1 MRAADGGVGPQFPSF
16 TSYSHTMSSA
26 TAACPFCNAELP
38 PLPAHT
44 LPRTPCPRCGEPLP
58 SERFPLQTAALAPDR
73 PAVPLLTTSTN
84 ARTRTTLRIV
94 LSIMAGMAAFAL
106 VFALLTQ
113 STRRGHD
120 FKNKIDI
127 GTQLAQNPAQL
138 LGLGFLPKGTN
149 LVAGL
154 HVAALRQSKAGEI
167 LLSEPRPEII
177 AKMLTTVESVGLAL
191 DDVDHVLIGCELKDI
206 APHFTTVIVTR
217 RPYDAAQIHEA
228 VKRQPFSESTYRGK
242 TLYKFTKL
250 PQNPK
255 LWCADP
261 RVLVWTTLKTDDLDR
276 IPATE
281 QALASM
287 LSPVTRK
294 AMVDRLAKQS
304 RIWAVGDLE
313 PAKDLADL
321 AIQFGFVPKE
331 QARLLALVRSFAVG
345 VTADEK
351 EELALVADF
360 YTGNPAASQE
370 LWKYLEESTVKGAT
384 SQKAAAPP
392 ADVKDAEAQWVTWQV
407 RADAPTIR
415 DALGGVPLGLAKEKA
430 PR

>member
-1 MRAADGGVGPQFPSF
+1 
-16 TSYSHTMSSA
+16 MSSA

-38 PLPAHT
+38 PLAAHS

-58 SERFPLQTAALAPDR
+58 SERFPLRTATDAPDR
-73 PAVPLLTTSTN
+73 PAAPLATAAIE

-120 FKNKIDI
+120 FKNKSDAN
-127 GTQLAQNPAQL
+127 TQLAQNPSQL

-154 HVAALRQSKAGEI
+154 HVAALRQSKAGDV
-167 LLSEPRPEII
+167 LLSTPRPEII
-177 AKMLTTVESVGLAL
+177 ATMLGTVDTVGLAL
-191 DDVDHVLIGCELKDI
+191 EDVDHVLIGCELKDV
-206 APHFTTVIVTR
+206 APHLTTVIVTR
-217 RPYDAAQIHEA
+217 RPYDAVQIQEA
-228 VKRQPFSESTYRGK
+228 VQRQAFSVSTYRGK
-242 TLYKFTKL
+242 ALYKFTKL

-261 RVLVWTTLKTDDLDR
+261 RVLVWTTLKTDELDR
-276 IPATE
+276 IAATE
-281 QALASM
+281 QALAST
-287 LSPVTRK
+287 LSPVTQK

-321 AIQFGFVPKE
+321 AIQFGLVPKE

-345 VTADEK
+345 VIADDK
-351 EELALVADF
+351 DGLALVADF
-360 YTGNPAASQE
+360 YTGAPAASQE
-370 LWKYLEESTVKGAT
+370 LWKYLEETTVKGAT

-392 ADVKDAEAQWVTWQV
+392 VDVKDAAAQWVTWQV

-415 DALGGVPLGLAKEKA
+415 DTLGGMRLGLAKEKG

>member
-1 MRAADGGVGPQFPSF
+1 MLATDGVVGPQIPSF

-38 PLPAHT
+38 PIAARGQ
-44 LPRTPCPRCGEPLP
+44 PRTPCPRCGEPLP
-58 SERFPLQTAALAPDR
+58 SERFPVQTAAAAPDR
-73 PAVPLLTTSTN
+73 PADPLLTAKSQ
-84 ARTRTTLRIV
+84 ARTRTTLHVV

-120 FKNKIDI
+120 FKNKSDAN
-127 GTQLAQNPAQL
+127 TQLAHNPAQL

-154 HVAALRQSKAGEI
+154 HVAALRQSKAGEV
-167 LLSEPRPEII
+167 LLSAPRPEII
-177 AKMLTTVESVGLAL
+177 ATMLSTVDVVGLSL
-191 DDVDHVLIGCELKDI
+191 DDVDHVLIGCELKDVT
-206 APHFTTVIVTR
+206 PHLTTVIVTR
-217 RPYDAAQIHEA
+217 RPYDAVQIREA
-228 VKRQPFSESTYRGK
+228 VKRQAFSESTYRGK
-242 TLYKFTKL
+242 TLYKLTKM
-250 PQNPK
+250 PQVPK

-276 IPATE
+276 IPATA
-281 QALASM
+281 QALADT
-287 LSPVTRK
+287 LSPATQK

-304 RIWAVGDLE
+304 RVWAVGDLE
-313 PAKDLADL
+313 PAKDLTDL
-321 AIQFGFVPKE
+321 AIQFGIVPKE

-345 VTADEK
+345 VMADEQDG
-351 EELALVADF
+351 LALVADF

-370 LWKYLEESTVKGAT
+370 LWKYLEVSTVKGAT

-407 RADAPTIR
+407 RADAPTLR
-415 DALGGVPLGLAKEKA
+415 EALSGVRLRLQKDKA